1 MIPIKTNVDRVPPYR
16 FHHIEINKNI
26 LTPQTRLDY
35 IPHIKDVDES
45 EETRYNRWLQ
55 ELEEM
60 EAASGFETLSREQ
73 RAAKTRRNECTAR
86 LAVVLPAWL
95 KALSIDGCTKNT
107 LIRYMATQAQANTI
121 TPQQKTS
128 ILDSCGRDDQFGS
141 PRATTAAKLFTEAFD
156 QVFHTEHADFAAVT
170 LRDVLLRDESVDN
183 IIDPKRSTA
192 KDVMATPKP
201 ADMFSLEKPLLDQTY
216 LETYFVFGCLI
227 CFSNSCEHGEYDAK
241 NQKRTFSME
250 AWGGVDGAF
259 KRRALRPS
267 ENEATPE
274 DKVLYA
280 QPCSDKCFRAVGDSI
295 LGFEKPW
302 DPSELRSLRIL
313 VETSP
318 TGPSH
323 RPPECNAAGFLG
335 RPCWAVSRK
344 VRELGVAPRVL
355 RPPTPAG
362 TVKSLPWYD
371 RWKKMLLGDWQEHVK
386 IHDHA
391 RRDIVEP
398 CAHDGPCT
406 VEAGCSCVKAGVLCE
421 RFCRC
426 TAKTCPYKFTGCACH
441 SLGKSCYAKQK
452 ERPCIC
458 VQLNRECDPSLCHG
472 CGAADRANP
481 GNRDDD
487 DLHETG
493 CQNVALQRGKS
504 KHVVLARSRL
514 SGCGYGLITA
524 EDIAQD
530 EFVIEYVGELIVQDE
545 GVRREARRGDDVFCD
560 QKAPSYVFS
569 LLEDEGTWVDGA
581 VYGNLSRYINHAPEG
596 NLTPKVL
603 YVNHEYRIRFTAL
616 REIKAG
622 EELFFNYGDNFPN
635 LTQKLL
641 EDRVEADQ
649 GDTTRGTGRKRGRR
663 PGPRRGR
670 GQGSRGGRARVQGGR
685 KTAPPETTEWDFVD
699 AEPAQKRRRTRVDKY
714 QDVDEDEDGEDE
726 EEYDPENAEGPDGS
740 DWEGFRRSRRGGR
753 GGANGVRGQ
762 RGRRQRS
769 RRVGR
774 KASEEKA
781 VNEDEDSDAILY
793 ETPTRRSRKRGGR
806 RGGLRSNV
814 VPATDGSNSEA
825 EAEDAPVRRPRS
837 RKRTR
842 LVNDSTDEVE
852 TKDEVMVGGVALENN
867 EGEERDEEEDD
878 EDEDDEEDGL
888 PMRGRSS
895 RKAQMPARFR
905 NDEGA
910 SSS

>member
-1 MIPIKTNVDRVPPYR
+1 MPLGTTVDRVPPYR

-73 RAAKTRRNECTAR
+73 RAAKTRCNECATR

-95 KALSIDGCTKNT
+95 KSLSIDGCTKNT

-128 ILDSCGRDDQFGS
+128 ILDSCGRDDQIGS
-141 PRATTAAKLFTEAFD
+141 PRANTAAKLFTEAFD
-156 QVFHTEHADFAAVT
+156 QVFYTEHADFAAVT
-170 LRDVLLRDESVDN
+170 LRDVLFRDESVDN
-183 IIDPKRSTA
+183 IIDPKRSTG
-192 KDVMATPKP
+192 KDVTATPKP
-201 ADMFSLEKPLLDQTY
+201 ADMFSLDKPLLEQTY

-250 AWGGVDGAF
+250 AWGGVDGAL
-259 KRRALRPS
+259 KRRALRS
-267 ENEATPE
+267 NEDTATAE
-274 DKVLYA
+274 EKALYA
-280 QPCSDKCFRAVGDSI
+280 QPCSDQCFRVVGDGFP
-295 LGFEKPW
+295 GFEKPW
-302 DPSELRSLRIL
+302 EPSQLRSLRIL

-335 RPCWAVSRK
+335 RPCWAVYRK
-344 VRELGVAPRVL
+344 VRELGVTPRVV
-355 RPPTPAG
+355 RPPTSPA

-371 RWKKMLLGDWQEHVK
+371 RSKKMLLGDWQEHVK

-398 CAHDGPCT
+398 CAHDGPCS
-406 VEAGCSCVKAGVLCE
+406 VEVGCSCVKAGVLCE

-426 TAKTCPYKFTGCACH
+426 TARTCPYKFTGCACH
-441 SLGKSCYAKQK
+441 AQGKSCYAKQK
-452 ERPCIC
+452 EKPCIC
-458 VQLNRECDPSLCHG
+458 VQLNRECDPALCQG
-472 CGAADRANP
+472 CGAADRADP
-481 GNRDDD
+481 ANRYDEE
-487 DLHETG
+487 LHQTG
-493 CQNVALQRGKS
+493 CQNCALQRGKS
-504 KHVVLARSRL
+504 KQVVLARSLL
-514 SGCGYGLITA
+514 SGCGYGLVTA

-616 REIKAG
+616 RDIKAG

-641 EDRVEADQ
+641 EDRADDAEQ
-649 GDTTRGTGRKRGRR
+649 GYAGRGGTRKRGRR
-663 PGPRRGR
+663 TGPRRGR
-670 GQGSRGGRARVQGGR
+670 GQGSRGGRTRVQGGR
-685 KTAPPETTEWDFVD
+685 KTAPPEITWEFVD
-699 AEPAQKRRRTRVDKY
+699 PEP
-714 QDVDEDEDGEDE
+714 
-726 EEYDPENAEGPDGS
+726 
-740 DWEGFRRSRRGGR
+740 
-753 GGANGVRGQ
+753 
-762 RGRRQRS
+762 
-769 RRVGR
+769 
-774 KASEEKA
+774 
-781 VNEDEDSDAILY
+781 
-793 ETPTRRSRKRGGR
+793 
-806 RGGLRSNV
+806 
-814 VPATDGSNSEA
+814 
-825 EAEDAPVRRPRS
+825 
-837 RKRTR
+837 
-842 LVNDSTDEVE
+842 
-852 TKDEVMVGGVALENN
+852 
-867 EGEERDEEEDD
+867 
-878 EDEDDEEDGL
+878 
-888 PMRGRSS
+888 
-895 RKAQMPARFR
+895 
-905 NDEGA
+905 
-910 SSS
+910 

>member
-1 MIPIKTNVDRVPPYR
+1 MIPIQTNVDRVPPYR
-16 FHHIEINKNI
+16 FHHIEISKNI

-73 RAAKTRRNECTAR
+73 RAAKTRLNECTAR

-128 ILDSCGRDDQFGS
+128 ILDSCGRDDQAGS
-141 PRATTAAKLFTEAFD
+141 PRATTAARLFTEAFD
-156 QVFHTEHADFAAVT
+156 QVFYTEKRDFAPVT
-170 LRDVLLRDESVDN
+170 LRDVLFRDESVDS

-192 KDVMATPKP
+192 KDVIATPKP
-201 ADMFSLEKPLLDQTY
+201 ADMFSLDKPLLDQTY
-216 LETYFVFGCLI
+216 LETYLVFGCLI

-250 AWGGVDGAF
+250 VWGGVDGAL
-259 KRRALRPS
+259 KRRALRPF

-274 DKVLYA
+274 EKVLYA
-280 QPCSDKCFRAVGDSI
+280 KPCSDKCFRAVGDSFA
-295 LGFEKPW
+295 GPEKPW

-344 VRELGVAPRVL
+344 VRELGVSPRVI

-362 TVKSLPWYD
+362 PVKSLPWYD
-371 RWKKMLLGDWQEHVK
+371 RWKKMLLGDWQDHVK

-406 VEAGCSCVKAGVLCE
+406 VEAGCPCVKAGVLCE

-458 VQLNRECDPSLCHG
+458 VQLNRECDPSLCRG
-472 CGAADRANP
+472 CGAAERAHP
-481 GNRDDD
+481 ANRDDD
-487 DLHETG
+487 ELHETG

-504 KHVVLARSRL
+504 KQVVLARSL
-514 SGCGYGLITA
+514 LNGCGYGLVTA

-560 QKAPSYVFS
+560 RKAPSYVFS

-616 REIKAG
+616 RDIKAG

-649 GDTTRGTGRKRGRR
+649 GDAARGTGRKRGRR

-699 AEPAQKRRRTRVDKY
+699 AEPAPKRRRTRVGKY
-714 QDVDEDEDGEDE
+714 ADVDEDEEGEEE
-726 EEYDPENAEGPDGS
+726 EEYEPETAEAADGS
-740 DWEGFRRSRRGGR
+740 DWEGFMRKRRAVRGARGGSR
-753 GGANGVRGQ
+753 AQ
-762 RGRRQRS
+762 QGRRKRS
-769 RRVGR
+769 RRVGGKVGEK
-774 KASEEKA
+774 KAM
-781 VNEDEDSDAILY
+781 NEDDEDSDAILH
-793 ETPTRRSRKRGGR
+793 ETPTKRSRKRGGL
-806 RGGLRSNV
+806 RGGLRSDV
-814 VPATDGSNSEA
+814 VLPSDGSNSET
-825 EAEDAPVRRPRS
+825 EDAPAHRRRT

-842 LVNDSTDEVE
+842 LVNDSADEVE
-852 TKDEVMVGGVALENN
+852 TKDEVMVRGVSVQNN
-867 EGEERDEEEDD
+867 EGEDNEED
-878 EDEDDEEDGL
+878 EGEEEEDGL
-888 PMRGRSS
+888 PLRGRSN

-905 NDEGA
+905 DEEA
-910 SSS
+910 VSSG

>member
-1 MIPIKTNVDRVPPYR
+1 M
-16 FHHIEINKNI
+16 
-26 LTPQTRLDY
+26 DY

-73 RAAKTRRNECTAR
+73 RAAKTRSNECTAR

-107 LIRYMATQAQANTI
+107 LIRYMATQAQTNTI

-128 ILDSCGRDDQFGS
+128 ILDSCGRDDMAGS
-141 PRATTAAKLFTEAFD
+141 PRSATAAKLFTEAFD
-156 QVFHTEHADFAAVT
+156 QVFYAEKADFAAVT
-170 LRDVLLRDESVDN
+170 LRDVLFRDEFVDN
-183 IIDPKRSTA
+183 IIDPKRSTM
-192 KDVMATPKP
+192 KDVTATPKP
-201 ADMFSLEKPLLDQTY
+201 AEVFSLDKPLLEQTY

-250 AWGGVDGAF
+250 VWGGVDGAL
-259 KRRALRPS
+259 KRRAMRAADDNALP
-267 ENEATPE
+267 ENRE
-274 DKVLYA
+274 LYA
-280 QPCSDKCFRAVGDSI
+280 QPCSDLCYRAVGDAFS
-295 LGFEKPW
+295 GPEEPW
-302 DPSELRSLRIL
+302 DPSEIRSLRIL

-323 RPPECNAAGFLG
+323 RPPECNVAGFLG
-335 RPCWAVSRK
+335 RPCWAVRRK
-344 VRELGVAPRVL
+344 VREIGITPRMM
-355 RPPTPAG
+355 RPPTTSQGP
-362 TVKSLPWYD
+362 VKNLPWYD
-371 RWKKMLLGDWQEHVK
+371 RWKKMLLGDWQDHVK

-406 VEAGCSCVKAGVLCE
+406 AEIGCPCVKAGVLCE

-441 SLGKSCYAKQK
+441 SLGKLCHAKQK
-452 ERPCIC
+452 ERPCVC
-458 VQLNRECDPSLCHG
+458 VQLNRECDPALCRG
-472 CGAADRANP
+472 CGAADRADP
-481 GNRDDD
+481 ENRDDD
-487 DLHETG
+487 ELHETG
-493 CQNVALQRGKS
+493 CQNCALQRGKS
-504 KHVVLARSRL
+504 KQVVLARSL
-514 SGCGYGLITA
+514 LDGCGYGLVTA

-616 REIKAG
+616 RDIKAG

-641 EDRVEADQ
+641 EDRVEQ
-649 GDTTRGTGRKRGRR
+649 GETGQGTTRKRGRR

-670 GQGSRGGRARVQGGR
+670 GQGRGRARVQGGR
-685 KTAPPETTEWDFVD
+685 KTAPPETTTEWDFVD
-699 AEPAQKRRRTRVDKY
+699 SEPAQKKRRTRRADRNR
-714 QDVDEDEDGEDE
+714 EDE
-726 EEYDPENAEGPDGS
+726 EDEEPEDEGEDYQPGNSEFADGS
-740 DWEGFRRSRRGGR
+740 DWEVFGSRRRGGR
-753 GGANGVRGQ
+753 GSRGARGVRGGRAQ
-762 RGRRQRS
+762 LGRRKRVRQVQR
-769 RRVGR
+769 RGNRTEAG
-774 KASEEKA
+774 
-781 VNEDEDSDAILY
+781 NQDDESDGVPV
-793 ETPTRRSRKRGGR
+793 ETPTKGPRQRGGR
-806 RGGLRSNV
+806 RGGLRSKAV
-814 VPATDGSNSEA
+814 ADSGASNSES
-825 EAEDAPVRRPRS
+825 EEVVIRRWRSHKRPRV
-837 RKRTR
+837 
-842 LVNDSTDEVE
+842 LNDSTDDVE
-852 TKDEVMVGGVALENN
+852 TLPEVMVAAQGVTVGGDKVDDEG
-867 EGEERDEEEDD
+867 EGEE
-878 EDEDDEEDGL
+878 EDEDSSA
-888 PMRGRSS
+888 PVRGRSG
-895 RKAQMPARFR
+895 RRTQVPARFR
-905 NDEGA
+905 DNERA